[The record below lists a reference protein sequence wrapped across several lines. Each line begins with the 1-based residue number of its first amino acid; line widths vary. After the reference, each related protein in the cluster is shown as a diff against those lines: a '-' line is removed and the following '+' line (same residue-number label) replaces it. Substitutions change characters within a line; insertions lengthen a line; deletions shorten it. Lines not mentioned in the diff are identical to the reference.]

1 MGSGF
6 DVIASLKSMAHRIDA
21 PSVDGNHRSLIIRIT
36 KGEDE
41 SMDNDNVVQHFDR
54 MTGSL
59 EDLPDVIRTRPSTK
73 TISQPLVGHSH
84 TFIVQTYRQKEE
96 GDTIFLQVIS
106 AEGTHRLVLPA
117 MVADTIARQ
126 RDSLTKR
133 SRSKAQKAKMEKAME
148 DGFVPFAK
156 KQG

>member
-1 MGSGF
+1 MQ
-6 DVIASLKSMAHRIDA
+6 DDH
-21 PSVDGNHRSLIIRIT
+21 T
-36 KGEDE
+36 
-41 SMDNDNVVQHFDR
+41 VQHFDR

-73 TISQPLVGHSH
+73 TISLPLVGHSH
-84 TFIVQTYRQKEE
+84 TYIVQTYRQREE

-106 AEGTHRLVLPA
+106 AEGTARIVIPP

-133 SRSKAQKAKMEKAME
+133 SRSKSGREKMERRME
-148 DGFVPFAK
+148 DGFIPFQVKQAK
-156 KQG
+156 